1 MNIAK
6 ESDWLHKFHLLYGAS
21 GQVFRA
27 PGRVN
32 LIGEHTD
39 YNDGLVMPAA
49 IEFYTW
55 IAAASRDDRRLVIHT
70 TNFPDSI
77 EVNLQA
83 EEPSPRNQWSDYVI
97 GVAVM
102 LERAGYHLRGANL
115 LVHGEVPI
123 GAGLSSSAA
132 IEVAT
137 GLALLG
143 VSGLGMHRVDLAK
156 LCQRTENE

>member
-1 MNIAK
+1 MNITEA
-6 ESDWLHKFHLLYGAS
+6 SAWLHKFHLPHGTSMQLY
-21 GQVFRA
+21 RA

-49 IEFYTW
+49 IELYTW
-55 IAAASRDDRRLVIHT
+55 IAVAARDDRRLVVHS

-77 EVNLQA
+77 EVDLKA
-83 EEPSPRNQWSDYVI
+83 GEPRPRNHWTDYVV

-102 LERAGYHLRGANL
+102 LERAGHRLRGADL

-132 IEVAT
+132 IEVAA
-137 GLALLG
+137 GL
-143 VSGLGMHRVDLAK
+143 
-156 LCQRTENE
+156 